1 MRQILY
7 NAAINEAM
15 HEEMERDETVYMLG
29 EECSQCA
36 WGTSAGLSEKFGA
49 HRVRDSAISEAAI
62 IGSSVGA
69 ALAGYRPISY
79 MMFADFMMCGAD
91 ELLYKAAKWRFAH
104 GGKVNIPLVIRAPI
118 GGYSGIGPEHSQC
131 MESWVWRT
139 PGLKIAIPSNPY
151 DAKGLLKTA
160 IRDNNPVVFLEHK
173 NLMGME
179 GPVPEETY
187 TVPFGSAE
195 IKREGTDVTI
205 VATGYLVSVTLQVA
219 DLLQEEKGV
228 SVEVIDPRTL
238 EPLDLETILASV
250 RKTKGVIIVDEDTM
264 RCGPGAEIGMQ
275 IMENAFDY
283 LDAPVKRVA
292 AKNYPIAGAYLEQ
305 FILPQPQD
313 IANAVAEVTGDSEPL
328 DIAGRVATKGV
339 F

>member
-15 HEEMERDETVYMLG
+15 HEEMERDETVYMIG
-29 EECSQCA
+29 EECSQCV

-49 HRVRDSAISEAAI
+49 HRIRDSAISEAAI

-104 GGKVNIPLVIRAPI
+104 GGKVKIPLVVRAPI
-118 GGYSGIGPEHSQC
+118 GGYSGIGAEHSQC

-160 IRDNNPVVFLEHK
+160 IRDDNPVVFLEHK

-187 TVPFGSAE
+187 TVPFGKAE

-219 DLLQEEKGV
+219 NLLQKEKGV
-228 SVEVIDPRTL
+228 NVEVIDPRTL
-238 EPLDLETILASV
+238 EPLDLDTILASV
-250 RKTKGVIIVDEDTM
+250 KKTKGAIIVDEDTM

-305 FILPQPQD
+305 FVLPQPQD

-328 DIAGRVATKGV
+328 NVAGRVATKGV

>member
-1 MRQILY
+1 
-7 NAAINEAM
+7 
-15 HEEMERDETVYMLG
+15 
-29 EECSQCA
+29 
-36 WGTSAGLSEKFGA
+36 
-49 HRVRDSAISEAAI
+49 
-62 IGSSVGA
+62 
-69 ALAGYRPISY
+69 
-79 MMFADFMMCGAD
+79 MMCGAD
-91 ELLYKAAKWRFAH
+91 ELLYMAAKWRFAH

-219 DLLQEEKGV
+219 DLLLEEKGV

-264 RCGPGAEIGMQ
+264 RCGPGERKSACRSW
-275 IMENAFDY
+275 ENAFDY